1 MRLVVATGFAVLV
14 AVVALTWV
22 DPDLNAEAQPRAT
35 PRLEVGTTRCAG
47 KRKSVVVRI
56 VRSDVARAEVEL
68 SVYDGTARRSHR
80 IGHST
85 QTLKRARSIVTVR
98 LDATASILSN
108 CAIRTGRTLT
118 VVAHVTP
125 LSGRSFT
132 LRAKRVGA
140 TTTATT

>member
-47 KRKSVVVRI
+47 ARESVVVRI

-85 QTLKRARSIVTVR
+85 QTL
-98 LDATASILSN
+98 
-108 CAIRTGRTLT
+108 
-118 VVAHVTP
+118 
-125 LSGRSFT
+125 
-132 LRAKRVGA
+132 
-140 TTTATT
+140 